1 MHSGSCQDLQS
12 SGTKWRLVFQL
23 IKKFISSPVSRIQ
36 GRIINNG
43 SISAQVPRVHA
54 IAYGATKHAITG
66 LTKSTVLDG
75 RKYNITA
82 TQLDVG
88 TFITYIPWISTFIHR
103 SDTSGNTKS
112 EMTSPF
118 YNSGLPQADG
128 QVMVE
133 PLMDVEDVANTV
145 VYIASLPSTTTV
157 LEVTVL

>member
-1 MHSGSCQDLQS
+1 
-12 SGTKWRLVFQL
+12 
-23 IKKFISSPVSRIQ
+23 
-36 GRIINNG
+36 
-43 SISAQVPRVHA
+43 
-54 IAYGATKHAITG
+54 
-66 LTKSTVLDG
+66 LDG

-82 TQLDVG
+82 TQLNVG

-118 YNSGLPQADG
+118 HSSGLPQADG

-145 VYIASLPSTTTV
+145 VYIASLPNTTTV